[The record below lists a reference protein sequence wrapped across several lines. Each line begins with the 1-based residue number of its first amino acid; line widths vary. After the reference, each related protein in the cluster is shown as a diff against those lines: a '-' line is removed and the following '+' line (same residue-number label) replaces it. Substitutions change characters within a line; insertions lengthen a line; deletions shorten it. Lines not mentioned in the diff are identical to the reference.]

1 MAGKCSCTYLRVRNS
16 FNIFQRI
23 KIAIFPNCW
32 QAKSRLHP
40 YLTYFRPMVER
51 KRAEKASKQREKESL
66 IGLTLNEKV
75 IDFLILL
82 NINRSLPQEGFS
94 FLII

>member
-1 MAGKCSCTYLRVRNS
+1 
-16 FNIFQRI
+16 
-23 KIAIFPNCW
+23 
-32 QAKSRLHP
+32 
-40 YLTYFRPMVER
+40 MVER

-82 NINRSLPQEGFS
+82 NINRSLPQEGFG